1 MPLALALALVAAALA
16 TVPLSAS
23 TAVAAD
29 PQTLTVDNLH
39 PGHGVSP
46 SLSGAFFEEIN
57 YGGVGGLYAE
67 LIRNRAFMDPATPA
81 RWLTADEIGRVAG
94 QFGTAVQLNGT
105 SQNQY
110 VALPQGI
117 VSGLTDFTIAAWVN
131 PGATSTWSR
140 VFDFGNGP
148 DVNMFLTVSAGS
160 TPRFAITAN
169 GNGNEQRLN
178 APSPL
183 STNQWTHLA
192 VTLSG
197 TTGTLYVNGTPVAT
211 NTNMTLNPSSLGS
224 TTQNWI
230 GKSQYS
236 ADPFLNA
243 SVDEFQIYNR
253 GLSAAEVQS
262 LTSSAGGSPGGGNV
276 AWYRFDEASGAT
288 AVDSSGSGHDGTIV
302 LADTYWAPVA
312 DGGGS
317 VTATLDSA
325 NPLNSQLTRSLKLQ
339 VNSAGAGQRVGMSN
353 EGYFGVPVTPGESYT
368 ASFFAKASNG
378 FTGPLTLSL
387 ENTGGTQAFATTTV
401 SGLTSDWQQ
410 FTAML
415 TVAAG
420 TPPTTGRF
428 VIGIDNRSASPALV
442 PDGTSLWLQM
452 VSLFPPTYQ
461 SEPNGLRPD
470 LVDKLKAMH
479 PTFLRFPGG
488 NYVEGNYRPQDPDPR
503 ASRFDWKKTIG
514 PVWERPGH
522 FNAAWNYWSDDGLGL
537 LEYLRLCE
545 DFDVTPVIGIYAG
558 LSIGGGAGNPQ
569 IVRQDQLGPY
579 IQDAL
584 DEIEYAI
591 GPVTSTWGAKR
602 AADGHPAP
610 FTTPYIE
617 IGNEDNLNNGSASYF
632 AYRYPMF
639 YDAIKAHYPQVTTIA
654 TTCPT
659 GGCAQMSRPV
669 EVIDEHYYSSSAFF
683 QSQATR
689 YDTYSRNG
697 PKVFVGEYAGR
708 TGATNLPTGFLGNSI
723 GEAAFMTGME
733 RNSDI
738 VTMNSYAPLLAYV
751 GHQQWSPD
759 LIGFDQ
765 QGSFGSTSYYVQR
778 MFAANVGDKVLPA
791 SSDGTGLFY
800 SATIDS
806 ATGNVYTK
814 IVNASNGALPTSLSF
829 TGSNA
834 TQASIEVLG
843 DPDPNA
849 GNTLAD
855 PTRVTPQNS
864 VLNGSAGNFAYD
876 VPANSLTVVTI
887 APAVLEQLANLK
899 AYVAGLSIDAGIKNS
914 LTTKIT
920 QAMTLYS
927 AGKKAQAVS
936 VLKSFI
942 NQVNDLRSEGVLTAD
957 QARRLVAA
965 ANTISTHIAS

>member
-1 MPLALALALVAAALA
+1 MVNGDDGPSSNDFPHSPRL
-16 TVPLSAS
+16 PSR
-23 TAVAAD
+23 TAHQYRD
-29 PQTLTVDNLH
+29 PQ
-39 PGHGVSP
+39 
-46 SLSGAFFEEIN
+46 A
-57 YGGVGGLYAE
+57 GG
-67 LIRNRAFMDPATPA
+67 
-81 RWLTADEIGRVAG
+81 
-94 QFGTAVQLNGT
+94 GT
-105 SQNQY
+105 SH
-110 VALPQGI
+110 VTTTPI
-117 VSGLTDFTIAAWVN
+117 
-131 PGATSTWSR
+131 ATSTWSR

-148 DVNMFLTVSAGS
+148 DVNMFLTVSAGT

-514 PVWERPGH
+514 PVWE
-522 FNAAWNYWSDDGLGL
+522 
-537 LEYLRLCE
+537 
-545 DFDVTPVIGIYAG
+545 TAG
-558 LSIGGGAGNPQ
+558 PPQ
-569 IVRQDQLGPY
+569 
-579 IQDAL
+579 
-584 DEIEYAI
+584 
-591 GPVTSTWGAKR
+591 
-602 AADGHPAP
+602 
-610 FTTPYIE
+610 
-617 IGNEDNLNNGSASYF
+617 
-632 AYRYPMF
+632 
-639 YDAIKAHYPQVTTIA
+639 
-654 TTCPT
+654 
-659 GGCAQMSRPV
+659 
-669 EVIDEHYYSSSAFF
+669 
-683 QSQATR
+683 
-689 YDTYSRNG
+689 
-697 PKVFVGEYAGR
+697 
-708 TGATNLPTGFLGNSI
+708 
-723 GEAAFMTGME
+723 
-733 RNSDI
+733 
-738 VTMNSYAPLLAYV
+738 
-751 GHQQWSPD
+751 
-759 LIGFDQ
+759 
-765 QGSFGSTSYYVQR
+765 
-778 MFAANVGDKVLPA
+778 
-791 SSDGTGLFY
+791 
-800 SATIDS
+800 
-806 ATGNVYTK
+806 
-814 IVNASNGALPTSLSF
+814 
-829 TGSNA
+829 
-834 TQASIEVLG
+834 
-843 DPDPNA
+843 
-849 GNTLAD
+849 
-855 PTRVTPQNS
+855 
-864 VLNGSAGNFAYD
+864 
-876 VPANSLTVVTI
+876 
-887 APAVLEQLANLK
+887 
-899 AYVAGLSIDAGIKNS
+899 
-914 LTTKIT
+914 
-920 QAMTLYS
+920 
-927 AGKKAQAVS
+927 
-936 VLKSFI
+936 
-942 NQVNDLRSEGVLTAD
+942 
-957 QARRLVAA
+957 RRLELLVGRRAGSPGIPAA
-965 ANTISTHIAS
+965 LRGL